1 VRYAGE
7 LLIDTGA
14 DFEGEAWIVT
24 VSDDTGGIVF
34 TINVLWTVA
43 PAPGQRD
50 EPLPVYPISP

>member
-1 VRYAGE
+1 

-14 DFEGEAWIVT
+14 DFEGGAWIVT